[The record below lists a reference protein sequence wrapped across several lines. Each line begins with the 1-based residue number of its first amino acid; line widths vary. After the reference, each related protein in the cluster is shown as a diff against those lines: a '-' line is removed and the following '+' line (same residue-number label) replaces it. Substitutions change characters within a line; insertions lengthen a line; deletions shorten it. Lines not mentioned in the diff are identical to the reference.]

1 MKLRM
6 KMLVFIVVPVV
17 ILTAVSSFYS
27 YYQSKAALEKQI
39 MDTSNAQ
46 ISYFSQELNR
56 DLIVSESVVKN
67 LAAIFS
73 NKDLSTEEMLS
84 LVTAT
89 KKGDPSLAE
98 VFAGMADGRGIFD
111 NWTPPPEWVPSVR
124 PWYKEAIK
132 GDTVAYSPIYED
144 LITKD
149 LLVTVGHL
157 IYRNGQK
164 VGVAGIDIS

>member
-56 DLIVSESVVKN
+56 DLIVRESIVKN
-67 LAAIFS
+67 LAAIFYS
-73 NKDLSTEEMLS
+73 
-84 LVTAT
+84 
-89 KKGDPSLAE
+89 
-98 VFAGMADGRGIFD
+98 
-111 NWTPPPEWVPSVR
+111 
-124 PWYKEAIK
+124 IK
-132 GDTVAYSPIYED
+132 IVAYWKILTYSVIW
-144 LITKD
+144 
-149 LLVTVGHL
+149 LL
-157 IYRNGQK
+157 
-164 VGVAGIDIS
+164 

>member
-56 DLIVSESVVKN
+56 DLIVRESIVKN

-89 KKGDPSLAE
+89 KKGDSSLAE
-98 VFAGMADGRGIFD
+98 VLPEWQTAEEYLIIGHHRQNGCHRLDRGIKKQSK
-111 NWTPPPEWVPSVR
+111 VIPSR
-124 PWYKEAIK
+124 ILQFMKI
-132 GDTVAYSPIYED
+132 
-144 LITKD
+144 
-149 LLVTVGHL
+149 
-157 IYRNGQK
+157 
-164 VGVAGIDIS
+164 